1 MAWRR
6 ASLPARLGLMF
17 QYPNWLEAGCHAGQP
32 ILSNFAWLATG
43 VSRPTHCAM
52 RLRPSVVP
60 TLALC
65 FTTMLVATACQ
76 KAAKDAAPSAAA
88 TPAPPTTAPKAAAA
102 AVPEP
107 VQKVLGKWLRADG
120 GYVLE
125 LRSAEL
131 SGVVQ
136 AAYFNPKS
144 INVSRAIW
152 MQGATGFQVVVELN
166 DVGYPGATY
175 VLSHDAQSDRL
186 IGKYNQP
193 AMQQSFDIEFVR
205 QPKP

>member
-1 MAWRR
+1 
-6 ASLPARLGLMF
+6 
-17 QYPNWLEAGCHAGQP
+17 
-32 ILSNFAWLATG
+32 
-43 VSRPTHCAM
+43 M
-52 RLRPSVVP
+52 RLRFPAASLISAGFACLLVV
-60 TLALC
+60 TS
-65 FTTMLVATACQ
+65 CQ
-76 KAAKDAAPSAAA
+76 KASKEATPTSAAA
-88 TPAPPTTAPKAAAA
+88 APATTAKTTPAS
-102 AVPEP
+102 VPEP
-107 VQKVLGKWLRADG
+107 VQKLLGKWLRADG

-125 LRSAEL
+125 LRGAEM

-152 MQGATGFQVVVELN
+152 MQGGTGFQVVVELN

-186 IGKYNQP
+186 VGKYNQP